1 MGPTSVRNYGG
12 VIHVTTDTDLTQFLQ
27 NHLRAIF
34 KSGNLESWMR
44 LCDFIAPSRQLT
56 LLGSSTTSGSLDS
69 LAPAHPLL
77 VAVVAR
83 AMCESN
89 YECLAAAEAVVY
101 QAIARRLA
109 HGELTSGS
117 AKKFQEMTAR
127 MFSHCRLLGASCVQT
142 MAESAEDW
150 VLSPSRTAKDSF
162 DDAAAS
168 TMRTRRAVVRSAFA
182 HLRALGLTTEFPT
195 IDLRL
200 NAGASACEEVLT
212 DQEVFRL
219 LTVVA
224 GDGSNRSEAALSL
237 ALLGAQPR
245 EIGQFT
251 AADVDTSRSTVS
263 LPDRI
268 LRVNKATLRAL
279 MNRQT
284 YLCESSLIPI
294 AANALYLAGSPTGLK
309 PATGSSIS
317 QTLGTI
323 LRSAHCHPGVR
334 PTALRAWV
342 AQRLYSETRDLMK
355 VKNALGER
363 TLDRAAELAGISTS
377 HTGFI
382 DMRPALGGNHG

>member
-1 MGPTSVRNYGG
+1 MQ
-12 VIHVTTDTDLTQFLQ
+12 LF
-27 NHLRAIF
+27 
-34 KSGNLESWMR
+34 
-44 LCDFIAPSRQLT
+44 DFIAPARQLT
-56 LLGSSTTSGSLDS
+56 LLGSSTMSGSLAELS
-69 LAPAHPLL
+69 SAHPLL
-77 VAVVAR
+77 VAAVAQ

-89 YECLAAAEAVVY
+89 YECLAAAEAVVCHD
-101 QAIARRLA
+101 IARRQA
-109 HGELTSGS
+109 DGELTPGS
-117 AKKFQEMTAR
+117 AKKFHEMTAR
-127 MFSHCRLLGASCVQT
+127 MFAHCSLMGASCVQT
-142 MAESAEDW
+142 MAEFAEDW

-182 HLRALGLTTEFPT
+182 RLRALGLTKEFPT

-200 NAGASACEEVLT
+200 NVGAAACEELLT
-212 DQEVFRL
+212 DQEVYRL

-251 AADVDTSRSTVS
+251 AADVDAGRSTVS

-279 MNRQT
+279 KNRQT
-284 YLCESSLIPI
+284 YLCESSLVPI
-294 AANALYLAGSPTGLK
+294 ASNALYLAGGPTGLK

-317 QTLGTI
+317 QTLGAI
-323 LRSAHCHPGVR
+323 LRSAHCRPGVR

-342 AQRLYSETRDLMK
+342 AQRLYNETQDLMQ
-355 VKNALGER
+355 VKHALGER
-363 TLDRAAELAGISTS
+363 TLDRAAELAGIGTG

-382 DMRPALGGNHG
+382 DMRSALGGNHG